1 VAILPRPAAG
11 PIGVPS
17 PARRSGHPLI
27 SRRRFVVTTAAA
39 LIASPLAVE
48 AQPGGKMPRVGFVEA
63 GARSANQHFV
73 DAFRAGLRELG
84 YIDGQNISVDER
96 WADGRI
102 ERFPDLVADLLGR
115 KVDVIV
121 QASSPGAVAAKK
133 MTSTVPIVFVGAN
146 DPVGLG
152 LVNSLARPGGNVTGL
167 SLAFT
172 EGFAGKWVELLLE
185 AVPHASRLSVL
196 TNPLYSRNDSLSREM
211 QAAAAPRAVKLSSF
225 HVPRARCDRI
235 RGGVR
240 RNDSR
245 GRARAHRADG
255 SVDPPIPRANR
266 RARGTP
272 TPSHDVRFG
281 EFARTGG
288 LMAYGPSVRE
298 MFRRAA
304 TYVDKILKGAKPAD
318 LPVEQPTKFDLVI
331 NRKTA
336 QALGITIPPSLLLRA
351 DEVMD

>member
-1 VAILPRPAAG
+1 M
-11 PIGVPS
+11 
-17 PARRSGHPLI
+17 I

-39 LIASPLAVE
+39 LIASPLTVE

-225 HVPRARCDRI
+225 HARDATEFEGAFAGMTHAGVHGLIVLTDPLTLRYRARI
-235 RGGVR
+235 VELAAR
-240 RNDSR
+240 RR
-245 GRARAHRADG
+245 L
-255 SVDPPIPRANR
+255 
-266 RARGTP
+266 P
-272 TPSHDVRFG
+272 TMYGFG

-318 LPVEQPTKFDLVI
+318 LPVEQPTKFDVVI

-336 QALGITIPPSLLLRA
+336 
-351 DEVMD
+351 